1 MIVNDGVSIF
11 DPISG
16 NKLVP
21 ATPKAVIQA
30 ALDGGVVDPAY
41 NLVLGTYSQFNRDR
55 AKSSKAR
62 WISQI
67 AEGKALLLDE
77 AHNAAGES
85 NTGQNIGLAIDN
97 ADFVVYSSATAMK
110 AGKNVMLY
118 SELFPETVDMGALP
132 ETLAIGGEVLQE
144 VLSGMLARDG
154 VFIRREHDLSNL
166 AFSTVSDDGREERN
180 RSLSDKLAEIL
191 ELMNYLAGDINEL
204 VNKRNKEIK
213 KALEAIPEVE
223 RKGNRMGAVST
234 NFGSRLYAI
243 YRQFM
248 MAIKTDLAADRAIKA
263 LEEGKKPVIV
273 LENTMESLLVD
284 IVADL
289 RPGFDDVDAEEFGT
303 SLQGETELDGYLTFR
318 GAAPHAASPDLLRGD
333 QPLW

>member
-1 MIVNDGVSIF
+1 MAEWWIPPTTSC
-11 DPISG
+11 S
-16 NKLVP
+16 
-21 ATPKAVIQA
+21 
-30 ALDGGVVDPAY
+30 
-41 NLVLGTYSQFNRDR
+41 VLIPSSTDR

-118 SELFPETVDMGALP
+118 SELFPETVDMGRCRRRSPSA
-132 ETLAIGGEVLQE
+132 
-144 VLSGMLARDG
+144 ARFCRRYSECWLDG

-166 AFSTVSDDGREERN
+166 AFSTVSDDEREERN

-213 KALEAIPEVE
+213 KHW
-223 RKGNRMGAVST
+223 
-234 NFGSRLYAI
+234 
-243 YRQFM
+243 
-248 MAIKTDLAADRAIKA
+248 
-263 LEEGKKPVIV
+263 KP
-273 LENTMESLLVD
+273 
-284 IVADL
+284 
-289 RPGFDDVDAEEFGT
+289 
-303 SLQGETELDGYLTFR
+303 FR
-318 GAAPHAASPDLLRGD
+318 R
-333 QPLW
+333 

>member
-1 MIVNDGVSIF
+1 
-11 DPISG
+11 
-16 NKLVP
+16 
-21 ATPKAVIQA
+21 
-30 ALDGGVVDPAY
+30 
-41 NLVLGTYSQFNRDR
+41 
-55 AKSSKAR
+55 
-62 WISQI
+62 
-67 AEGKALLLDE
+67 E

-166 AFSTVSDDGREERN
+166 AFSTVSDDEREERN

-273 LENTMESLLVD
+273 LESTMESLLVD

-289 RPGFDDVDAEEFGT
+289 R
-303 SLQGETELDGYLTFR
+303 
-318 GAAPHAASPDLLRGD
+318 
-333 QPLW
+333 